1 MGKWRSG
8 RLPGGQAGDYL
19 RQRFIDFYYHPYCAV
34 CDRPVQPPLPSPLV
48 CRDCLSVLPYRME
61 RERLSWDHPWP
72 LFATFYYRD
81 PLRKMMVSMKF
92 SERIDRAEA
101 IAPFMY
107 ATMVRNRIEVDA
119 VIPVPLHER
128 RLLERGYNQAALL
141 ADVIAREAGVSVVDV
156 MLYRDVDTDRQSESR
171 SVQERHRHL
180 ADAFKLRKRSPLIG
194 ELRGRKV
201 LLVDDVLTTGAT
213 LSAAAK
219 PLDKAGIDVVC
230 LVASSDKEK
239 YRGFCEALD
248 VWSSLS

>member
-1 MGKWRSG
+1 
-8 RLPGGQAGDYL
+8 
-19 RQRFIDFYYHPYCAV
+19 
-34 CDRPVQPPLPSPLV
+34 
-48 CRDCLSVLPYRME
+48 
-61 RERLSWDHPWP
+61 
-72 LFATFYYRD
+72 
-81 PLRKMMVSMKF
+81 
-92 SERIDRAEA
+92 
-101 IAPFMY
+101 MY

-141 ADVIAREAGVSVVDV
+141 ADVLAREAGISVVDV
-156 MLYRDVDTDRQSESR
+156 MLNRDVDTDRQSESR

-180 ADAFKLRKRSPLIG
+180 ADAFKLRKGSPLIG

-213 LSAAAK
+213 LSAAAE

-230 LVASSDKEK
+230 LVASSDKDK
-239 YRGFCEALD
+239 YRGFHEALD